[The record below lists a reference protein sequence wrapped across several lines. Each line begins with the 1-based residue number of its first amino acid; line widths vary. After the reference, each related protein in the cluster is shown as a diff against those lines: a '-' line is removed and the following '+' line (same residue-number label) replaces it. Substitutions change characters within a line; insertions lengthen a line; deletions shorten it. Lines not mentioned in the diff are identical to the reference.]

1 MGAKNKVIAGD
12 YQGKDI
18 TCMFGDLYI
27 FIPDAYSGGNVQ
39 LNKSTIRQYEIV
51 DEESR
56 KSASS
61 AVGRAAVG
69 AAFLGPIG
77 LLAGVTAKRK
87 GIYTV
92 AVEFY
97 DGKKCLMEIDE
108 KRYKELLKKMF

>member
-18 TCMFGDLYI
+18 FCMLGEFYI
-27 FIPDAYSGGNVQ
+27 YNADSYNNNVQ
-39 LNKSTIRQYEIV
+39 LDKTTIKQYEIV

-77 LLAGVTAKRK
+77 LLAGVTAKWK

-92 AVEFY
+92 AIEFY